1 MKIKNT
7 NQKTRLTRVR
17 ARGKGG
23 SYAQEVIMSMSVKV
37 GRNARAPEGLGGIL
51 FAVLVVLGL
60 CAASFLVGWG
70 AFGAALAAF
79 PTADIPGW
87 VILVFSLAAL
97 IPLLVVAIRIFPWLA
112 NWYYLLPSLVFILV
126 FTVYPIILTFYYAF
140 TNYSGTN
147 SGRPD
152 SSTEVKIER
161 ISNIELKIVDGTIS
175 GLQCKASDCSGQQI
189 ELREADTGREG
200 LKFTLVSGE
209 GSTLKLKQ
217 AMSEGF
223 NPALA
228 RRINPF
234 GFIGFGNFSEIFS
247 KASVQLVPVAIWTVV
262 FAFSTTII
270 NILAGLVLGILLNNK
285 RLKFRNFYRAMLFL
299 PWAVPGMIS
308 ILMWQTLFNM
318 NFGGLNRLLGLF
330 EVSPIPWLV
339 DGLWAKMAILLVN
352 LWLGFPYMMTATIG
366 ALSSIPEDLYE
377 AASIDGASRWEQVL
391 HITLPNL
398 TAAFTP
404 IALGTFAFNFNNF
417 GIIYLLTA
425 GGPVESGQLPTAR
438 STDILLS
445 WGYNT
450 AFTGQG
456 DQAYGLASAIALIVA
471 VLTIGISVVNFRAAG
486 VFNEARK

>member
-1 MKIKNT
+1 MRMSIGKN
-7 NQKTRLTRVR
+7 
-17 ARGKGG
+17 
-23 SYAQEVIMSMSVKV
+23 AQ
-37 GRNARAPEGLGGIL
+37 APEGPGGIL
-51 FAVLVVLGL
+51 LAVLIVLGL
-60 CAASFLVGWG
+60 CAAAFLIGWG
-70 AFGAALAAF
+70 VFGAALAAF
-79 PTADIPGW
+79 PKADLRGW
-87 VILVFSLAAL
+87 VGLMLSALAL
-97 IPLLVVAIRIFPWLA
+97 IPLLIVAIRIFPWLS

-126 FTVYPIILTFYYAF
+126 FTVYPIGLTVYYAF
-140 TNYSGTN
+140 TNYSAAA

-161 ISNIELKIVDGTIS
+161 ISNLELKIIDGTIS
-175 GLQCKASDCSGQQI
+175 GLQCAAPDCANQRI
-189 ELREADTGREG
+189 ELREGDTGRAGPEA
-200 LKFTLVSGE
+200 LIVSAE
-209 GSTLKLKQ
+209 DSTIKLKKPLPND
-217 AMSEGF
+217 F
-223 NPALA
+223 KPNLA
-228 RRINPF
+228 RRINPYL
-234 GFIGFGNFSEIFS
+234 FIGLGNFQEIFS
-247 KASVQLVPVAIWTVV
+247 KASVQLIPVAIWTLV
-262 FAFSTTII
+262 FAFSTTVI

-330 EVSPIPWLV
+330 EVSPIPWLI

-366 ALSSIPEDLYE
+366 ALSSIPEELYE

-417 GIIYLLTA
+417 GIIYLLTG
-425 GGPVESGQLPTAR
+425 GGPIENGQLPTAR
-438 STDILLS
+438 STDILIS

-450 AFTGQG
+450 AFTSTGNN
-456 DQAYGLASAIALIVA
+456 AYGMASAIALIVA
-471 VLTIGISVVNFRAAG
+471 VLTIAISIVNFRAAG

>member
-1 MKIKNT
+1 MGIFA
-7 NQKTRLTRVR
+7 RGR
-17 ARGKGG
+17 AREKGG
-23 SYAQEVIMSMSVKV
+23 SYAQEVKGMSMSLSVNK
-37 GRNARAPEGLGGIL
+37 RAQAPEGPGGIL

-70 AFGAALAAF
+70 AFAASLAAF
-79 PTADIPGW
+79 PKADIRGW
-87 VILVFSLAAL
+87 MILLFSMAAL
-97 IPLLVVAIRIFPWLA
+97 VPLLVIAIRIFPWLV
-112 NWYYLLPSLVFILV
+112 NWYYLLPSLVFVLV
-126 FTVYPIILTFYYAF
+126 FTVYPIGLTVFYAF

-161 ISNIELKIVDGTIS
+161 ISSTELKIVDGTIS
-175 GLQCKASDCSGQQI
+175 GLQCKASDCSNQQI
-189 ELREADTGREG
+189 ELREAETGREG
-200 LKFTLVSGE
+200 PQYVVVNGD
-209 GSTLKLKQ
+209 GSTLRLKD
-217 AMSEGF
+217 ALPEGF

-234 GFIGFGNFSEIFS
+234 EFVGLGNFTEIFS
-247 KASVQLVPVAIWTVV
+247 KASVQLVPVAIWTVA

-308 ILMWQTLFNM
+308 ILMWKTLFNQ

-330 EVSPIPWLV
+330 EVSPIPWLD

-366 ALSSIPEDLYE
+366 ALSSIPEELYE
-377 AASIDGASRWEQVL
+377 AASIDGASRWEQVQ

-404 IALGTFAFNFNNF
+404 IALGTFAYNFNNF

-425 GGPVESGQLPTAR
+425 GGPVENGQLPTAR
-438 STDILLS
+438 STDILIS

-471 VLTIGISVVNFRAAG
+471 VLTIAISLVNFRAAG

>member
-1 MKIKNT
+1 
-7 NQKTRLTRVR
+7 
-17 ARGKGG
+17 
-23 SYAQEVIMSMSVKV
+23 MSMSIGK
-37 GRNARAPEGLGGIL
+37 NAQAPEGPGGIL
-51 FAVLVVLGL
+51 LAVLIVLGL
-60 CAASFLVGWG
+60 CAAAFLVGWG

-79 PTADIPGW
+79 PKADLRGW
-87 VILVFSLAAL
+87 VALVLSGLAL
-97 IPLLVVAIRIFPWLA
+97 IPLLVVAIRIFPWLS

-126 FTVYPIILTFYYAF
+126 FTVYPIGLTVYYAF
-140 TNYSGTN
+140 TNYSAAA

-161 ISNIELKIVDGTIS
+161 ISNLELKIIDGTIS
-175 GLQCKASDCSGQQI
+175 GLQCVAADCANQRI
-189 ELREADTGREG
+189 ELREGDTGRAGPEA
-200 LKFTLVSGE
+200 LIVSAE
-209 GSTLKLKQ
+209 GSTIKLETALPDDFKP
-217 AMSEGF
+217 
-223 NPALA
+223 NLA

-234 GFIGFGNFSEIFS
+234 LFIGLGNFQEIFA
-247 KASVQLVPVAIWTVV
+247 KASVQLIPVAIWTLV
-262 FAFSTTII
+262 FALSTTVI

-366 ALSSIPEDLYE
+366 ALSSIPEELYE

-425 GGPVESGQLPTAR
+425 GGPIENGQLPTAR
-438 STDILLS
+438 STDILIS

-450 AFTGQG
+450 AFTSTGNN
-456 DQAYGLASAIALIVA
+456 AYGMASAIALIVA
-471 VLTIGISVVNFRAAG
+471 ALTIAISIINFRAAG

>member
-1 MKIKNT
+1 MSIGKN
-7 NQKTRLTRVR
+7 
-17 ARGKGG
+17 
-23 SYAQEVIMSMSVKV
+23 AQ
-37 GRNARAPEGLGGIL
+37 APEGPGGIL
-51 FAVLVVLGL
+51 LAVLIVLGL
-60 CAASFLVGWG
+60 CAAAFLVGWG

-79 PTADIPGW
+79 PKADLRGW
-87 VILVFSLAAL
+87 VGLVLSGLAL
-97 IPLLVVAIRIFPWLA
+97 IPLLVVAIRIFPWLS

-126 FTVYPIILTFYYAF
+126 FTVYPIGLTVYYAF
-140 TNYSGTN
+140 TNYSAAA

-161 ISNIELKIVDGTIS
+161 ISNLELKIIDGTIS
-175 GLQCKASDCSGQQI
+175 GLQCVAPDCAKQRI
-189 ELREADTGREG
+189 ELREGSDTGRAGPEA
-200 LKFTLVSGE
+200 LIVSAE
-209 GSTLKLKQ
+209 GSSIKLDRPLPE
-217 AMSEGF
+217 SF
-223 NPALA
+223 NPTLA

-234 GFIGFGNFSEIFS
+234 SFVGLGNFQEIFS
-247 KASVQLVPVAIWTVV
+247 KASVQLIPVAIWTLV
-262 FAFSTTII
+262 FALSTTVI

-366 ALSSIPEDLYE
+366 ALSSIPEELYE

-425 GGPVESGQLPTAR
+425 GGPIENGQLPTAR
-438 STDILLS
+438 STDILIS

-450 AFTGQG
+450 AFTSTGNN
-456 DQAYGLASAIALIVA
+456 AYGMASAIALIVA
-471 VLTIGISVVNFRAAG
+471 ALTIAISIVNFRVAG

>member
-1 MKIKNT
+1 
-7 NQKTRLTRVR
+7 
-17 ARGKGG
+17 
-23 SYAQEVIMSMSVKV
+23 MSMSIGK
-37 GRNARAPEGLGGIL
+37 NAQAPEGPGGIL
-51 FAVLVVLGL
+51 LAVLIVLGL
-60 CAASFLVGWG
+60 CAAAFLVGWG
-70 AFGAALAAF
+70 VFGAALAAF
-79 PTADIPGW
+79 PKADLRGW
-87 VILVFSLAAL
+87 VGLVLSGLAL
-97 IPLLVVAIRIFPWLA
+97 IPLLVVAIRIFPWLS

-126 FTVYPIILTFYYAF
+126 FTVYPIGLTVYYAF
-140 TNYSGTN
+140 TNYSAAA

-161 ISNIELKIVDGTIS
+161 ISNLELKIIDGTIS
-175 GLQCKASDCSGQQI
+175 GLQCVAADCAKQRI
-189 ELREADTGREG
+189 ELREGDIGRAGPEA
-200 LKFTLVSGE
+200 LIVSAE
-209 GSTLKLKQ
+209 GSTIRLETALPDDFKP
-217 AMSEGF
+217 
-223 NPALA
+223 NLA
-228 RRINPF
+228 RRINPYL
-234 GFIGFGNFSEIFS
+234 FIGLGNFQEIFS
-247 KASVQLVPVAIWTVV
+247 KASVQLIPVAIWTLV
-262 FAFSTTII
+262 FALSTTVI

-330 EVSPIPWLV
+330 ELSPIPWLI

-366 ALSSIPEDLYE
+366 ALSSIPEELYE

-425 GGPVESGQLPTAR
+425 GGPIENGQLPTAR
-438 STDILLS
+438 STDILIS

-450 AFTGQG
+450 AFTSTGNN
-456 DQAYGLASAIALIVA
+456 AYGMASAIALIVA
-471 VLTIGISVVNFRAAG
+471 ALTIAISIINFRAAG

>member
-1 MKIKNT
+1 MSIGKN
-7 NQKTRLTRVR
+7 
-17 ARGKGG
+17 
-23 SYAQEVIMSMSVKV
+23 AQ
-37 GRNARAPEGLGGIL
+37 APEGPGGIL
-51 FAVLVVLGL
+51 LAVLIVLGL
-60 CAASFLVGWG
+60 CAAAFLIGWG
-70 AFGAALAAF
+70 VFGAALAAF
-79 PTADIPGW
+79 PKADLRGW
-87 VILVFSLAAL
+87 VGLMLSALAL
-97 IPLLVVAIRIFPWLA
+97 IPLLVVAIRIFPWLS

-126 FTVYPIILTFYYAF
+126 FTVYPIGLTVYYAF
-140 TNYSGTN
+140 TNYSAAA

-161 ISNIELKIVDGTIS
+161 ISNLELKIIDGTIS
-175 GLQCKASDCSGQQI
+175 GLQCAAPDCAKQRI
-189 ELREADTGREG
+189 ELREGDIGRAGPEA
-200 LKFTLVSGE
+200 LIVSAE
-209 GSTLKLKQ
+209 GSTIKLETPLPNDFKP
-217 AMSEGF
+217 
-223 NPALA
+223 NLA
-228 RRINPF
+228 RRINPYL
-234 GFIGFGNFSEIFS
+234 FIGLGNFQEIFS
-247 KASVQLVPVAIWTVV
+247 KASVQLIPVAIWTLV
-262 FAFSTTII
+262 FAFSTTVI

-330 EVSPIPWLV
+330 EVSPIPWLI

-366 ALSSIPEDLYE
+366 ALSSIPEELYE

-425 GGPVESGQLPTAR
+425 GGPIENGQLPTAR
-438 STDILLS
+438 STDILIS

-450 AFTGQG
+450 AFTSTGNN
-456 DQAYGLASAIALIVA
+456 AYGMASAIALIVA
-471 VLTIGISVVNFRAAG
+471 VLTIAISIVNFRAAG

>member
-1 MKIKNT
+1 
-7 NQKTRLTRVR
+7 
-17 ARGKGG
+17 
-23 SYAQEVIMSMSVKV
+23 MSMSLRMGKKTQ
-37 GRNARAPEGLGGIL
+37 APEGPGGVL

-60 CAASFLVGWG
+60 CAVSFLAGWG
-70 AFGAALAAF
+70 AFTAALAAF
-79 PTADIPGW
+79 PKADLRGW
-87 VILVFSLAAL
+87 MVLLFSVAAL
-97 IPLLVVAIRIFPWLA
+97 IPVLVVAIRIFPWLA

-126 FTVYPIILTFYYAF
+126 FTVYPIGMTVYYAF
-140 TNYSGTN
+140 TNYSGAN

-152 SSTEVKIER
+152 SSTEVTIQR
-161 ISNIELKIVDGTIS
+161 ISSTELKIVGGTIS
-175 GLQCKASDCSGQQI
+175 GLQCKATDCSNQLI
-189 ELREADTGREG
+189 ELREENTGREG
-200 LKFTLVSGE
+200 PQVIVTKGE
-209 GSTLKLKQ
+209 GSTLTLIKPLP
-217 AMSEGF
+217 EGF

-228 RRINPF
+228 RRINPIEL
-234 GFIGFGNFSEIFS
+234 IGFGNFTEIFS

-262 FAFSTTII
+262 FAFSTTAI

-308 ILMWQTLFNM
+308 ILMWKTLFNVA
-318 NFGGLNRLLGLF
+318 FGGLNRLLGLF
-330 EVSPIPWLV
+330 EVSPVPWLD

-366 ALSSIPEDLYE
+366 ALSSIPEELYE
-377 AASIDGASRWEQVL
+377 AASIDGASRWEQVQ

-425 GGPVESGQLPTAR
+425 GGPPEQGQLPTAR
-438 STDILLS
+438 STDILIS

-456 DQAYGLASAIALIVA
+456 DQAYGMASAIALIVA
-471 VLTIGISVVNFRAAG
+471 VLTIAISLVNFRAAG

>member
-1 MKIKNT
+1 MRMSI
-7 NQKTRLTRVR
+7 
-17 ARGKGG
+17 GK
-23 SYAQEVIMSMSVKV
+23 SAQ
-37 GRNARAPEGLGGIL
+37 APEGPGGIL
-51 FAVLVVLGL
+51 FAVLIVLGL
-60 CAASFLVGWG
+60 CAAAFLVGWG
-70 AFGAALAAF
+70 VFGAVLAAF
-79 PTADIPGW
+79 PKADLRGW
-87 VILVFSLAAL
+87 MALVLSGLAL
-97 IPLLVVAIRIFPWLA
+97 IPLLIVAIRIFPWLS

-126 FTVYPIILTFYYAF
+126 FTVYPIGLTVYYAF
-140 TNYSGTN
+140 TNYSASN

-161 ISNIELKIVDGTIS
+161 ISNLELKIIDGTIS
-175 GLQCKASDCSGQQI
+175 GLQCTAADCAKQRI
-189 ELREADTGREG
+189 ELREGDTGRAGPE
-200 LKFTLVSGE
+200 VIIASAE
-209 GSTLKLKQ
+209 GSTIKLETALTDDFKP
-217 AMSEGF
+217 
-223 NPALA
+223 NLA

-234 GFIGFGNFSEIFS
+234 SFIGLGNFKDIFAN
-247 KASVQLVPVAIWTVV
+247 ASVQLIPVAIWTLV
-262 FAFSTTII
+262 FALSTTVI

-330 EVSPIPWLV
+330 EVSPIPWLT

-366 ALSSIPEDLYE
+366 ALSSIPEELYE

-425 GGPVESGQLPTAR
+425 GGPIENGQLPTAR
-438 STDILLS
+438 STDILIS

-450 AFTGQG
+450 AFTGSG
-456 DQAYGLASAIALIVA
+456 NQAYGMASAIALIVA
-471 VLTIGISVVNFRAAG
+471 VLTITISIVNFRAAG

>member
-1 MKIKNT
+1 
-7 NQKTRLTRVR
+7 
-17 ARGKGG
+17 
-23 SYAQEVIMSMSVKV
+23 MSMGVRV
-37 GRNARAPEGLGGIL
+37 GNAQAPEGPGGVL

-60 CAASFLVGWG
+60 CAAAFLVGWG
-70 AFGAALAAF
+70 SFAAALSVF
-79 PTADIPGW
+79 PKAEIPGW
-87 VILVFSLAAL
+87 VILLLSVVAL

-126 FTVYPIILTFYYAF
+126 FTVYPIGLTVYYAF
-140 TNYSGTN
+140 TNYSGSN

-152 SSTEVKIER
+152 SSTEISIQR
-161 ISNIELKIVDGTIS
+161 ISSTELKIVDGTLS
-175 GLQCKASDCSGQQI
+175 GLQCKVANCANQPI

-200 LKFTLVSGE
+200 PQFVLASAE
-209 GSTLKLKQ
+209 GSTLKLAR
-217 AMSEGF
+217 AMPESF
-223 NPALA
+223 NPGLA
-228 RRINPF
+228 RRINPVSL
-234 GFIGFGNFSEIFS
+234 IGFGNFSEIFS
-247 KASVQLVPVAIWTVV
+247 KASVQLLPVAIWTVL
-262 FAFSTTII
+262 FAFSTTLI

-299 PWAVPGMIS
+299 PWAVPAMIS
-308 ILMWQTLFNM
+308 ILMWKTLFNVS
-318 NFGGLNRLLGLF
+318 FGGLNRLIGLF
-330 EVSPIPWLV
+330 EVSPVPWLV

-366 ALSSIPEDLYE
+366 ALSSIPEELYE
-377 AASIDGASRWEQVL
+377 AASIDGASRWGQVR

-425 GGPVESGQLPTAR
+425 GGPVEKGNLPTAQ
-438 STDILLS
+438 STDILIS

-456 DQAYGLASAIALIVA
+456 DQAYGMASAIALIVA
-471 VLTIGISVVNFRAAG
+471 VLTIGISLVNFRAAG